1 MKNRDKVIL
10 KKILDYCNQ
19 IREACDMFENDYNK
33 FIMLFNNSA
42 NKVYNT
48 LKKFNFDVRN
58 NKMNAKRRT
67 RTRPNHSALIVVLL
81 YDCA

>member
-33 FIMLFNNSA
+33 FKSSSVFQKRLLH
-42 NKVYNT
+42 VY
-48 LKKFNFDVRN
+48 LADW
-58 NKMNAKRRT
+58 
-67 RTRPNHSALIVVLL
+67 
-81 YDCA
+81 